1 MTLRSALT
9 LIAAFSLFAAH
20 AASQPRIFELR
31 IYHAAPGKLGE
42 LLARFRDHTT
52 KIFERHGMSNVGYW
66 TPTEEPLK
74 GKTLYYVISHESRAA
89 AKRNWDAFR
98 DDAEWKKVKAES
110 EAGGKL
116 VERVESIFMEATD
129 FSPLK

>member
-1 MTLRSALT
+1 MILRPVLT
-9 LIAAFSLFAAH
+9 LIAALSLFAAH
-20 AASQPRIFELR
+20 AAAQPRVFELR
-31 IYHAAPGKLGE
+31 IYHAAPGKLDD

-52 KIFERHGMSNVGYW
+52 KLFERHGMTNVGYW

-74 GKTLYYVISHESRAA
+74 GKTLYYVISHESREA

-98 DDAEWKKVKAES
+98 GDPEWKKVQTES
-110 EAGGKL
+110 EANGKL